1 MAGETWLME
10 LKSRKHPNLTVLA
23 LSGRFDS
30 SESARM
36 NAWFEEQTTAN
47 VIINLAEVNFVD
59 SSALAV
65 MVKAMKRCRGQ
76 QGELVLCNLQHTVRV
91 IFELTRL
98 DKAISIY
105 DTEAE
110 AIKAV
115 G

>member
-1 MAGETWLME
+1 ME
-10 LKSRKHPNLTVLA
+10 LKSRKQPNLVVLA

-30 SESARM
+30 SETARM
-36 NAWFEEQTTAN
+36 NAWFDEQTAAN
-47 VIINLAEVNFVD
+47 IIINLADVNFVD

-76 QGELVLCNLQHTVRV
+76 KGELVLCNLQQTVRV

-98 DKAISIY
+98 DKAINIY

-110 AIKAV
+110 ALKAV

>member
-1 MAGETWLME
+1 ME
-10 LKSRKHPNLTVLA
+10 LKTRKHPGVTVLN
-23 LSGRFDS
+23 LVGRFDS
-30 SESARM
+30 SESTRM
-36 NAWFEEQTTAN
+36 TAWVEEQTTPN
-47 VIINLAEVNFVD
+47 IIINLAEVNFVD

-65 MVKAMKRCRGQ
+65 MVKAMKRCRSQKGDLILCHLQ
-76 QGELVLCNLQHTVRV
+76 QTVRV

-110 AIKAV
+110 ALKAV

>member
-1 MAGETWLME
+1 ME
-10 LKSRKHPNLTVLA
+10 LKSRKHPNAVILS

-36 NAWFEEQTTAN
+36 TAWVEDQTAAN
-47 VIINLAEVNFVD
+47 IIINLAEVNFVD

-65 MVKAMKRCRGQ
+65 MVKAMKRCRSQKGDLILCQMQ
-76 QGELVLCNLQHTVRV
+76 QMVRV

-105 DTEAE
+105 ETEAE
-110 AIKAV
+110 AIKAL